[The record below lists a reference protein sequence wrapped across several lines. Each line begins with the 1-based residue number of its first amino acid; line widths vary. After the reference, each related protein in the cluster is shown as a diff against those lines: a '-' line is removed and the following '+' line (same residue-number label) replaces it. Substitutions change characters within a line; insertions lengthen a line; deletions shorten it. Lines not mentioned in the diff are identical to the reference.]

1 MRGKT
6 FKAAW
11 TFEVFRKHSV
21 TESSHVKW
29 VVWFFPLN
37 LPKANVIIG
46 VLYCHAAERM
56 LSVLMQIAFVRALFL
71 LFICVSRAVT
81 TFLPIRPNDIT
92 EQHYK

>member
-1 MRGKT
+1 MHGKT

-56 LSVLMQIAFVRALFL
+56 LICTYANRLCESSVPSVYLCF
-71 LFICVSRAVT
+71 
-81 TFLPIRPNDIT
+81 
-92 EQHYK
+92 